1 MKKVIP
7 LLLPVIALV
16 GCTSVNVKPVANV
29 TEIKQVCVKECPEE
43 CFVEDMPTVIVEG
56 FERNGISAKTF
67 TGKVPEE
74 CGYHVTFMCNQ
85 TWDMAMYMHH
95 AEIKL
100 FQGPDQIGS
109 AVYHLNGGGGFSL
122 MKWQGTK
129 TKIDPVIDELL
140 GKQPASGK

>member
-1 MKKVIP
+1 MKKLIP
-7 LLLPVIALV
+7 FVLPFIALV

-29 TEIKQVCVKECPEE
+29 TEIKNVCVKECPEE
-43 CFVEDMPTVIVEG
+43 CFVEDMPAVIVDG

-140 GKQPASGK
+140 GKKPVEGK